1 MSTHQENTSER
12 ILKAAEEEFMNKG
25 FAGAKTVEIARKAGV
40 THAMLHYYFRTKEM
54 LFDRVL
60 DDKICCLA
68 EGVVQALQ
76 TPGRTFQERLAE
88 GVARHFD
95 FLAAHPSLARFV
107 VNEVISKPERLVMV
121 QRTLGGVLR
130 IIVEHTQQEI
140 DELAAR
146 GEMVPMRMEDLLL
159 DFVSLNAFLFIAL
172 PAMEPFVLREGET
185 REEFLERRKQ
195 ENIEVILRRI
205 KP

>member
-1 MSTHQENTSER
+1 MNTSKENTSQR
-12 ILKAAEEEFMNKG
+12 ILTAAEEEFMNKG
-25 FAGAKTVEIARKAGV
+25 FAGAKTMEIARKAGV

-60 DDKICCLA
+60 DEKIRCLA
-68 EGVVQALQ
+68 ESVVQAMQ
-76 TPGRTFQERLAE
+76 TPGRTFQERLTE
-88 GVARHFD
+88 GIARHFD
-95 FLAAHPSLARFV
+95 FLAANPALPRFV
-107 VNEVISKPERLVMV
+107 VNEVISKPERLELAH
-121 QRTLGGVLR
+121 RNLGGVLR
-130 IIVEHTQQEI
+130 IIADHSQQEM

-146 GEMVPMRMEDLLL
+146 GELAPMHIVDLLIDL
-159 DFVSLNAFLFIAL
+159 LSLNAFVFIAY

-185 REEFLERRKQ
+185 REAFLERRKQ